1 MMFHDPM
8 AIAQEKMTKVCIFLE
23 HHALPPSPLN
33 YQVVY
38 TYVSQSNP
46 KLNAAIDRAIAQ
58 RKTIDCV
65 YVEQLYFDFIEQ
77 GHKMKTAIVRNVD
90 SVINTLSR
98 NASNNEQNIVRF
110 ADQVSDCVHSIDE
123 NNIEQTRH
131 ALKMLSKQ
139 SEVLLN
145 QHRQF
150 KQEIAKAKS
159 LQEKTQ
165 KQLTQLRKQHITDQQ
180 TGLYKRHYLN
190 QQTQLWVGQ
199 NKAVCAISIHIENL
213 NHFIENYG
221 DVIGEVILSKVAKQV
236 QKYVQESG
244 LPGRTSKDEFT
255 ILLADIE
262 PETANLIAEKVR
274 NGVEKLRFV
283 SSKNGTK
290 LPAITLALG
299 IAKLEGDADFNS
311 LARKAS
317 LAAAKAKS
325 LGQSSFIAGQ

>member
-1 MMFHDPM
+1 MMFHDSM
-8 AIAQEKMTKVCIFLE
+8 VIAQEKMTKVCIFLE

-38 TYVSQSNP
+38 TYVSQVNP
-46 KLNAAIDRAIAQ
+46 KLNATLDRAIAQ
-58 RKTIDCV
+58 KVSIDSV
-65 YVEQLYFDFIEQ
+65 YIEQLYFDFIEQ

-90 SVINTLSR
+90 SVINSLSR
-98 NASNNEQNIVRF
+98 GANNNEQHIVRF
-110 ADQVSDCVHSIDE
+110 AEHINDCVHAIDE
-123 NNIEQTRH
+123 NNKEQTRH

-139 SEVLLN
+139 SEQLLA

-190 QQTQLWVGQ
+190 QQTQLWLGQ
-199 NKAVCAISIHIENL
+199 NKAICAIAIHIENL
-213 NHFIENYG
+213 DHFINNYG
-221 DVIGEVILSKVAKQV
+221 DVIGEVILNKAAKQV
-236 QKYVQESG
+236 QKYVLESG
-244 LPGRTSKDEFT
+244 LPGRTGKDEFT

-262 PETANLIAEKVR
+262 PETANVIAEKVR

-290 LPAITLALG
+290 LPPIHLALG
-299 IAKLEGDADFNS
+299 IAKYENEGDFTN

-317 LAAAKAKS
+317 HAAAKAKS